1 MRTLLIRIL
10 AGMAGLLAL
19 AALLMLA
26 GAIIQGPVTTYRVLR
41 YGDSTIEDYKLFPA
55 RRLTASKSPFP
66 LADEPARNLGP
77 LQVGGLGSIDLEPFL
92 EQTGS
97 IAFLVVRGDT
107 VVSER
112 YFSGHGPAAI
122 SQAFSASK
130 SVLSILVGAALQDGI
145 IRSVDQSV
153 TDYVPE
159 LSGRGFDDVSILDLL
174 HMKSGMD
181 YVENDNPFGIHVRFN
196 YTPRL
201 EDEILAL
208 RHSGGRP
215 DRFIYKSGDSALL
228 ALILKRALGGKTI
241 TQYTQER
248 LWDPLGMGHDGLW
261 SLDRE
266 EGMERTWCC
275 LSATARD
282 FAKFGMLYR
291 DGGVWRGVQV
301 VPRSWV
307 DASVRHGGYSDE
319 EWRRSGEAAAFWNY
333 GYQWWLADRER
344 GDYIALGKDGQYIY
358 VDPASDTVIVRLGY
372 RLGEH
377 DRTGLEHA
385 DWVALFQAVAEI
397 PPAR

>member
-1 MRTLLIRIL
+1 M
-10 AGMAGLLAL
+10 
-19 AALLMLA
+19 
-26 GAIIQGPVTTYRVLR
+26 
-41 YGDSTIEDYKLFPA
+41 
-55 RRLTASKSPFP
+55 
-66 LADEPARNLGP
+66 
-77 LQVGGLGSIDLEPFL
+77 
-92 EQTGS
+92 
-97 IAFLVVRGDT
+97 RGDT

-208 RHSGGRP
+208 RHSGGKP
-215 DRFIYKSGDSALL
+215 NRFIYKSGDSALL

-248 LWDPLGMGHDGLW
+248 LWGPAGHGAYLV
-261 SLDRE
+261 LPQRDRA
-266 EGMERTWCC
+266 GFRQI
-275 LSATARD
+275 RD
-282 FAKFGMLYR
+282 AVPGR
-291 DGGVWRGVQV
+291 RRVAGRAGG
-301 VPRSWV
+301 
-307 DASVRHGGYSDE
+307 
-319 EWRRSGEAAAFWNY
+319 
-333 GYQWWLADRER
+333 
-344 GDYIALGKDGQYIY
+344 
-358 VDPASDTVIVRLGY
+358 
-372 RLGEH
+372 
-377 DRTGLEHA
+377 
-385 DWVALFQAVAEI
+385 AEI
-397 PPAR
+397 LGGRFRPAWRLFR